1 MRCTMMD
8 GYLEALTTGRLA
20 YLCKGMPPRIPLG
33 SRSWAPPFVETLQT
47 RILHLATLAVDAKP
61 LAPKGSV
68 ANNPFRLLP
77 GRLVKEISQMRSI
90 TLREPTPSALA
101 IKEAGLEFQRLQGRA
116 WVYVRARN
124 GTFCHPHRMRTS
136 MLLVYAA
143 RR

>member
-1 MRCTMMD
+1 MMD
-8 GYLEALTTGRLA
+8 GYLKAQTTGRLA
-20 YLCKGMPPRIPLG
+20 YLCKSMP
-33 SRSWAPPFVETLQT
+33 AATLQA
-47 RILHLATLAVDAKP
+47 RIVQLVTLAVDAKP

-136 MLLVYAA
+136 MFLVYTA